1 MNELLQAHEKNSKI
15 TLTLVELM
23 GGENNITNPNNVEEE
38 SKSRPKIKS
47 ITSPKGYNFNNGIN
61 SVRSTYKPIYVST
74 LNSSNPIQTRIS
86 ITNRLNSS
94 QTPKN
99 K

>member
-1 MNELLQAHEKNSKI
+1 
-15 TLTLVELM
+15 M
-23 GGENNITNPNNVEEE
+23 GDNNATNEEE
-38 SKSRPKIKS
+38 AKSKPKIKS
-47 ITSPKGYNFNNGIN
+47 ITSPKYNLNNGLS

-86 ITNRLNSS
+86 ITNRLNTS